1 MRQPKRKSRLVK
13 YKKKK
18 NTSHKSLIIAGICL
32 LLIAS
37 SYLFLSLTTKYWS
50 SHERVSLVINNPN
63 GDLTVT
69 TFNRESGEINN
80 IQIPGSTQLV
90 VSRQLGSW
98 KAKSVWKLG
107 ENEKLG
113 GELLRESIIKNFHFP
128 VVAWADS
135 HATGLASGNF
145 WSAIKSIFL
154 IRKTN
159 LGVGDRIKMAI
170 FSIGV
175 NNMKRNEINLAQTS
189 YLKKARLVD
198 GEDGYLISGGLPNNL
213 LIIFAEPAI
222 AKRGLKANIID
233 ASGKNLLGQDV
244 GETLEVLGIKVAS
257 VEKQAA
263 DKDDCSIKGT
273 DTKIVRKLAQLFS
286 CQKEIKSLD
295 SKFDIEF
302 KIGESFAKRY

>member
-1 MRQPKRKSRLVK
+1 LIK

-18 NTSHKSLIIAGICL
+18 NTSHKSFIIAGIGL

-37 SYLFLSLTTKYWS
+37 LYLFLSLTTKYWG

-80 IQIPGSTQLV
+80 IQIPGGTQLL

-135 HATGLASGNF
+135 NAEGLASGNF

-189 YLKKARLVD
+189 YLKKVRLVD

-213 LIIFAEPAI
+213 LIIFAEPSL
-222 AKRGLKANIID
+222 AKQGLKANIID

-244 GETLEVLGIKVAS
+244 GKTLEVLGIKVAS

-263 DKDDCSIKGT
+263 DKDDCSIKGK
-273 DTKIVRKLAQLFS
+273 DIKIVRKLAQLFS

-295 SKFDIEF
+295 NKFDIEF

>member
-1 MRQPKRKSRLVK
+1 LIK

-18 NTSHKSLIIAGICL
+18 NTSHKSFIIAGIGL

-37 SYLFLSLTTKYWS
+37 LYLFLSLTTKYWG

-80 IQIPGSTQLV
+80 IQIPGGTQLL

-135 HATGLASGNF
+135 NAEGLASGNF

-189 YLKKARLVD
+189 YLKKVRLVD

-213 LIIFAEPAI
+213 LIIFAEPSL
-222 AKRGLKANIID
+222 AKQGLKANIID

-244 GETLEVLGIKVAS
+244 GKTLEVLGIKVAS

-263 DKDDCSIKGT
+263 DKDDCSIKGI

-295 SKFDIEF
+295 NKFDIEF

>member
-1 MRQPKRKSRLVK
+1 MIK

-18 NTSHKSLIIAGICL
+18 NTSHKSFIIAGIGL

-37 SYLFLSLTTKYWS
+37 LYLFLSLTTKYWG

-80 IQIPGSTQLV
+80 IQIPGGTQLL

-135 HATGLASGNF
+135 NAEGLASGNF

-189 YLKKARLVD
+189 YLKKVRLVD

-213 LIIFAEPAI
+213 LIIFAEPSL
-222 AKRGLKANIID
+222 AKQGLKANIID

-244 GETLEVLGIKVAS
+244 GKTLEVLGIKVAS

-263 DKDDCSIKGT
+263 DKDDCSIKGI

-295 SKFDIEF
+295 NKFDIEF

>member
-1 MRQPKRKSRLVK
+1 MIK

-18 NTSHKSLIIAGICL
+18 NTSHKSFIIAGIGL

-37 SYLFLSLTTKYWS
+37 LYLFLSLTTKYWG

-80 IQIPGSTQLV
+80 IQIPGGTQLL

-135 HATGLASGNF
+135 NAEGLASGNF

-189 YLKKARLVD
+189 YLKKVRLVD

-213 LIIFAEPAI
+213 LIIFAEPSL
-222 AKRGLKANIID
+222 AKQGLKANIID

-244 GETLEVLGIKVAS
+244 GKTLEVLGIKVAS

-263 DKDDCSIKGT
+263 DKDDCSIKGK
-273 DTKIVRKLAQLFS
+273 DIKIVRKLAQLFS

-295 SKFDIEF
+295 NKFDIEF